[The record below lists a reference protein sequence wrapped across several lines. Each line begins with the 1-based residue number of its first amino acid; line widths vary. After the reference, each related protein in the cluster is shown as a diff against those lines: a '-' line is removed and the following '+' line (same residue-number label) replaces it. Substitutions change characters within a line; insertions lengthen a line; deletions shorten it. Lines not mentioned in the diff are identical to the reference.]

1 MQHHRY
7 PHLDID
13 TSYIYGKLNR
23 RRKAHRREQFIK
35 RVCPII
41 IFVTTICILGYLVAT
56 RVFGW

>member
-1 MQHHRY
+1 MHNRY

-23 RRKAHRREQFIK
+23 RRKAYQREQLAK
-35 RVCPII
+35 RVCPIV
-41 IFVTTICILGYLVAT
+41 IFVATFGTLGYLIAT